1 MQTNTTQLC
10 LNDNSEIDDIL
21 VVRIPSGVLL
31 FLLTLIISVNSTG
44 DVADKNFNI
53 KIHLC
58 TPHKG
63 EK

>member
-1 MQTNTTQLC
+1 MQTNTMQLF
-10 LNDNSEIDDIL
+10 LNDNGEIDDIL
-21 VVRIPSGVLL
+21 VVL

>member
-10 LNDNSEIDDIL
+10 LNDNGEIDDIL
-21 VVRIPSGVLL
+21 VVL